1 VIHSLSFD
9 IEEHFQVAAFDCPA
23 RRRHWEVLQSRVE
36 KSTDIIL
43 ALLDSANVKA
53 TMFILGWV
61 AERHS
66 GMVKR
71 IANAGHEIACH
82 GYSHE
87 LISVQN
93 PATFREDVRRA
104 KKILEDITG
113 QSVLGYRA
121 PTFSITKETTWAL
134 PILVEEGFLYDSSI
148 VPAMHDSYG
157 IPDSSPSLHSL
168 DTSSGMLWEVPPSTC
183 QLGWT
188 RIPVGGGGYFRLF
201 PYSIFRW
208 FLTKVEREGHPL
220 VMYFHPWELDPEQ
233 PKMKGSLLSK
243 FRHYVNLQKTQKR
256 MTWLLQDFHFSPIRE
271 TLPSFSY
278 SLDPHSS
285 SGQRHEEVESF
296 ASLPSNSDSAN
307 SYTPK

>member
-23 RRRHWEVLQSRVE
+23 RRRNWEVLQSRVE
-36 KSTDIIL
+36 KSTETIL
-43 ALLDSANVKA
+43 GLLNSANVKA

-61 AERHS
+61 AERHPD
-66 GMVKR
+66 MVKR

-93 PATFREDVRRA
+93 PATFREDVRCA

-113 QSVLGYRA
+113 QVILGYRA

-157 IPDSSPSLHSL
+157 IPNASPSLHSL
-168 DTSSGMLWEVPPSTC
+168 ETSSGMLWEVPPSTC

-201 PYSIFRW
+201 PYSMFRW
-208 FLTKVEREGHPL
+208 FLSKVEQEGHPL

-233 PKMKGSLLSK
+233 PKMNGSLLSK
-243 FRHYVNLQKTQKR
+243 FRHYINLHKTHKR
-256 MTWLLQDFHFSPIRE
+256 MTRLLQDFRFSPIRE
-271 TLPSFSY
+271 VLPSFPS
-278 SLDPHSS
+278 SLELSASS
-285 SGQRHEEVESF
+285 VQRHEEIESF
-296 ASLPSNSDSAN
+296 ASLPRHSDSAN
-307 SYTPK
+307 SYMPK